1 VNQPGSGDRVRVT
14 RPAGPSTRPR
24 HIEVVREIDAQ
35 TPLGEIYMRSL
46 MRSQLRLAFVVLA
59 VLILTLGALPL
70 VFAVVPGSREAHLL
84 GLPLPWLLLG
94 VLVYPA
100 MLGLGWFYVRQAE
113 RNEHDFTDLVD
124 RL

>member
-1 VNQPGSGDRVRVT
+1 MTELFHGTWWDLHKNEQPGEVFNGRFT
-14 RPAGPSTRPR
+14 QLFPR
-24 HIEVVREIDAQ
+24 LKAAHFD
-35 TPLGEIYMRSL
+35 
-46 MRSQLRLAFVVLA
+46 
-59 VLILTLGALPL
+59 
-70 VFAVVPGSREAHLL
+70 EAHLL

-124 RL
+124 RP

>member
-1 VNQPGSGDRVRVT
+1 MNQSGSGDRVRVT
-14 RPAGPSTRPR
+14 RPAGTSTRPR
-24 HIEVVREIDAQ
+24 HIEVIREIDAQ

-70 VFAVVPGSREAHLL
+70 VFAVVPESREAHLL

-113 RNEHDFTDLVD
+113 SNEHDFTDLVD
-124 RL
+124 RP

>member
-1 VNQPGSGDRVRVT
+1 VTQPGSGDRIRVT
-14 RPAGPSTRPR
+14 RPAGSNTRAR

-59 VLILTLGALPL
+59 VLMLTLGALPL
-70 VFAVVPGSREAHLL
+70 VFAVVPESREAHLL

-124 RL
+124 RP

>member
-1 VNQPGSGDRVRVT
+1 MNQPGSGDRVRVT
-14 RPAGPSTRPR
+14 RPAGASTRPR

-100 MLGLGWFYVRQAE
+100 LLGLGWFYVRQAE

-124 RL
+124 RP

>member
-1 VNQPGSGDRVRVT
+1 
-14 RPAGPSTRPR
+14 
-24 HIEVVREIDAQ
+24 VREIDAM
-35 TPLGEIYMRSL
+35 TPVGETYMRSM

-59 VLILTLGALPL
+59 VLLLTLGALPL
-70 VFAVVPGSREAHLL
+70 VFALVPSSRDAHLL

-113 RNEHDFTDLVD
+113 RNEHDFKDLVD
-124 RL
+124 RP

>member
-1 VNQPGSGDRVRVT
+1 MNQPGSGDRVRVSG
-14 RPAGPSTRPR
+14 PAGSSTRPR

-124 RL
+124 RP

>member
-1 VNQPGSGDRVRVT
+1 VNQPGSGDRVRVSG
-14 RPAGPSTRPR
+14 PAGSSTRPR

-70 VFAVVPGSREAHLL
+70 VFATVPASREAHLL

-124 RL
+124 RP

>member
-1 VNQPGSGDRVRVT
+1 MTQPGSGDRIRVT
-14 RPAGPSTRPR
+14 GPAGSSTRAR

-59 VLILTLGALPL
+59 VLMLTLGALPL
-70 VFAVVPGSREAHLL
+70 VFAVVPESREAHLL

-124 RL
+124 RP

>member
-1 VNQPGSGDRVRVT
+1 VSEPGPGGRIRVT
-14 RPAGPSTRPR
+14 RPAGSTTRPR
-24 HIEVVREIDAQ
+24 HVEVLREIDAQ

-59 VLILTLGALPL
+59 VLILTLGAVPL
-70 VFAVVPGSREAHLL
+70 VFAVVPESREAHLL
-84 GLPLPWLLLG
+84 GLPLAWLLLG

-113 RNEHDFTDLVD
+113 RNEHDFADLVD
-124 RL
+124 RP